1 MNTARLTKV
10 RALAITAVGGLLA
23 GAVAVLSP
31 AQATEDASNCKS
43 KRVTVYPGDKVPPR
57 LRLGEVNFDVTV
69 CPTQDAAGWST
80 QASAATNGTGNTIG
94 YLLESAAL
102 RVNST
107 AENSKTQ
114 TATYTGSFT
123 VKDCVPLT
131 LWPCART
138 HRVEVGFA
146 LIASK
151 KSGKVSLV
159 YGGGI
164 KSTMPRGMALYRTP

>member
-1 MNTARLTKV
+1 MKNTRVTKV
-10 RALAITAVGGLLA
+10 RAIAVTAVGGLLA
-23 GAVAVLSP
+23 GAVTVLSP
-31 AQATEDASNCKS
+31 AQATEGPSSCTP
-43 KRVTVYPGDKVPPR
+43 KRVTVYPGDGLPPH
-57 LRLGEVNFDVTV
+57 LRWGEVNFEVTV
-69 CPTQDAAGWST
+69 CPKTDADSWDT
-80 QASAATNGTGNTIG
+80 QASATTNGTGNTAG

-107 AENSKTQ
+107 VENGRTQ

-131 LWPCART
+131 LWPCSRT

-146 LIASK
+146 LIAGK
-151 KSGKVSLV
+151 KNKKIRTV

-164 KSTMPRGMALYRTP
+164 ESTMPRGMALYRTP